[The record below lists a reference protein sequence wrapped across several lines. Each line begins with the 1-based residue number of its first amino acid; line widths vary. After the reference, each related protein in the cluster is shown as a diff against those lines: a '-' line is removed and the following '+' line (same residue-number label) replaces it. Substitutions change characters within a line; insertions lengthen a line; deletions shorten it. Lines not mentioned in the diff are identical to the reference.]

1 MGTIGPERLGRLFD
15 THAPA
20 LRLFARQW
28 CDSADA
34 EDVVQEAFLSL
45 ARQPALPDEVNAW
58 LHRVVR
64 NAAISA
70 GRSRRRRNQREALVS
85 SGEAC
90 FASVDD
96 QIDARSATQLLA
108 ELDLEIREVIVARIW
123 GALTFDQIARLQG
136 CSLST
141 AHRRYQEGLAQLH
154 ERLERPCSTRTRT
167 T

>member
-1 MGTIGPERLGRLFD
+1 METIGPERLARLFD
-15 THAPA
+15 AHAAA

-34 EDVVQEAFLSL
+34 EDAVQEAFMSL

-70 GRSRRRRNQREALVS
+70 GRSRRRRHQREALVS
-85 SGEAC
+85 SGEAW
-90 FASVDD
+90 FSSVDD
-96 QIDARSATQLLA
+96 QIDAWSATSLLA

-123 GALTFDQIARLQG
+123 GGLTFDQIARLQG
-136 CSLST
+136 CSLTT
-141 AHRRYQEGLAQLH
+141 AHRRYQQGLAQLH